1 LKLSGLA
8 PPGSLV
14 TVAASTVRTGT
25 AAAAS
30 AASRAGQVAGQAGQ
44 AAAQAAGQAGQAAA
58 QAAGQAIRGTSQ
70 CAGQAG
76 QAARLAAA
84 QAGQA
89 ARLAAAQAGQAARQA
104 ARLAAG
110 QARQAELAAGLLRQ
124 APARAAVVAAAA
136 ADVGRSR
143 ARRRVWAHRGRAY
156 VEIRGLPGHGAGH
169 RRLARDVTAALTA
182 LRGVHRAELNAA
194 TSQVLIGFDEDA
206 VDVTAL
212 VSAVEAAE
220 RKHGTH
226 TATFP
231 WPGPAHPA
239 GRGEAAVAAVALAA
253 DVAGMASAITAR
265 VLRLA
270 PLPHAIRVPLVL
282 AEAQPRLREA
292 IAGRAGPP
300 GADLL
305 LALGNAV
312 THGLTQGYAPLAL
325 DAVHRLAQ
333 LTELRARERVWAQ
346 RERALHET
354 GHPLPSER
362 AAQRPRPVPL
372 PPGPVE
378 RAADRTSLAALAGAA
393 SVLGWTGDPGQ
404 AAELLLATV
413 PKAARLGREG
423 FACVLGTQLAR
434 LGVVPLDGSA
444 LRRLD
449 RISAVVIDS
458 EVLCAARARILPPPS
473 EDGGHRGN
481 GHRGN
486 GHRGN
491 GHRGN
496 GHRGNGHRG
505 NGQAPATGA
514 RQGGAAGAGHGAAGA
529 GHGAAG
535 AGQVTDP
542 AAWQAAQRLLAGRPL
557 HDLAGP
563 GPWAGGGWELRRV
576 HGDISG
582 PGGLLLDLSHR
593 GRPRGRLLAGL
604 EPDPLADALLGAARD
619 GGARVVLTGHASTAE
634 LAPWADEVLPPGRSL
649 ARQVRRL
656 QAAGH
661 GVMVISATAHRAL
674 AEADAGVA
682 VITPGHA
689 VSWSADLIC
698 GPGLGHAWR
707 VVRAAGEARLA
718 SQRSAKLSLGGSALG
733 ALLVAAG
740 NGNRGA
746 AARTTPVHS
755 AALLAFGAGML
766 SARSVARLPEPPA
779 APRGDW
785 HAMTA
790 EAAFARLAAGGP
802 ASPGTAPAGADR
814 AAVSSLAPAHGARAR
829 GHRPQRQRA
838 GGPPALSPLLA
849 VPMLAAP
856 ALAGP
861 ARAAAE
867 LASAVR
873 KELTDPLTPVLA
885 LGAMASAVVGSGV
898 DAALVGGVMT
908 GNALISG
915 VQRMRA
921 ERSLRQLLAGE
932 QPRARLVRW
941 PPGQPPGLAELAR
954 APQQRVLAVTLRPG
968 DVIGLRP
975 FDVVPAD
982 ARLLAADG
990 LEVDE
995 SALTGE
1001 SLPVS
1006 KSAGAT
1012 PGAPLTERS
1021 CMVYEGATVLAG
1033 TGVAVVVATGDA
1045 TEAGRA
1051 AAAAGR
1057 EPPATGIQARLAEL
1071 ARVSVPASVLGGLAV
1086 SVLGL
1091 LRGVGLREAVASGV
1105 AVAVAAVP
1113 EGLPLVATVAQ
1124 LAAARRLSR
1133 TGLLVRSARALE
1145 ALGRVDVVCFDKTGT
1160 LTEGRLRVA
1169 LVATADGPAAPGG
1182 PDARHVLRVAARAC
1196 PPARAGRHPLF
1207 HSTDRA
1213 VVDAASQYPDPGWR
1227 LTSELPF
1234 EATRGY
1240 AASLGTSGDGTC
1252 LAVKG
1257 APEVVLPRCTRVAR
1271 GHATVAL
1278 SPARRRQARAVLH
1291 DLAGR
1296 GLRVL
1301 AVAERPLPGPPS
1313 RYRLPA
1319 SGNAASTRNGL
1330 APRRGGPS
1338 PDSLASELVLAGFV
1352 AIADTPRAA
1361 AAETVRRLC
1370 EAGVRVTM
1378 VTGDHPDTAT
1388 AIAREVG
1395 IPHPGRVLTWAQ
1407 ISRLPEREQ
1416 VRQIASAT
1424 VFARVSP
1431 EQKVRIVQ
1439 ALQRAGHVVAMAGD
1453 GVNDAAAIRL
1463 ADAGIGVHSRGSRPA
1478 RGAADLVLA
1487 GGDTLPVI
1495 DALLEGRAL
1504 WARVRDAVSILVGGN
1519 AGEVAF
1525 ILAGTVLT
1533 GRSPLSA
1540 RQLLLV
1546 NMLTDMLPALAVA
1559 LAGTGRSRGARPRR
1573 PAGPAAPLLGRE
1585 LARSL
1590 MLRGGATALGATV
1603 AWHAGRLTGRK
1614 ARAGTMALATLV
1626 LTQLGQTL
1634 LTSGRSP
1641 LVLVTSAASA
1651 GALAVIVATPGVSQF
1666 FGCTPLGPAAWAIV
1680 TVSAAGA
1687 TVAAALAPRFMPA
1700 LAAGGPRPAGQHGR

>member
-1 LKLSGLA
+1 VVGI
-8 PPGSLV
+8 
-14 TVAASTVRTGT
+14 
-25 AAAAS
+25 AS
-30 AASRAGQVAGQAGQ
+30 AV
-44 AAAQAAGQAGQAAA
+44 
-58 QAAGQAIRGTSQ
+58 T
-70 CAGQAG
+70 
-76 QAARLAAA
+76 
-84 QAGQA
+84 
-89 ARLAAAQAGQAARQA
+89 
-104 ARLAAG
+104 
-110 QARQAELAAGLLRQ
+110 
-124 APARAAVVAAAA
+124 ARA
-136 ADVGRSR
+136 
-143 ARRRVWAHRGRAY
+143 
-156 VEIRGLPGHGAGH
+156 
-169 RRLARDVTAALTA
+169 
-182 LRGVHRAELNAA
+182 
-194 TSQVLIGFDEDA
+194 
-206 VDVTAL
+206 
-212 VSAVEAAE
+212 
-220 RKHGTH
+220 
-226 TATFP
+226 
-231 WPGPAHPA
+231 
-239 GRGEAAVAAVALAA
+239 
-253 DVAGMASAITAR
+253 
-265 VLRLA
+265 LRLT
-270 PLPHAIRVPLVL
+270 PLPRGIRVPLVL

-305 LALGNAV
+305 LALGNAI
-312 THGLTQGYAPLAL
+312 THGLTQGYTPLAV
-325 DAVHRLAQ
+325 DAAHRLAR
-333 LTELRARERVWAQ
+333 LIELRARERVWAE
-346 RERALHET
+346 RERALHAT

-362 AAQRPRPVPL
+362 APQRPRPVPL

-378 RAADRTSLAALAGAA
+378 RTADRTSLAALAAA
-393 SVLGWTGDPGQ
+393 GGVLGWTGDPGR
-404 AAELLLATV
+404 AAGLLLATV

-423 FACVLGTQLAR
+423 FACALGTELAR

-458 EVLCAARARILPPPS
+458 GVLCAPRARMLPPPTG
-473 EDGGHRGN
+473 DPVPPGN
-481 GHRGN
+481 GRG
-486 GHRGN
+486 
-491 GHRGN
+491 
-496 GHRGNGHRG
+496 G
-505 NGQAPATGA
+505 NGQAPGASA
-514 RQGGAAGAGHGAAGA
+514 RQGRDARAEREGG
-529 GHGAAG
+529 AG
-535 AGQVTDP
+535 AGQVTDA

-557 HDLAGP
+557 HDLAGL
-563 GPWAGGGWELRRV
+563 GPWAGNGWELRRV
-576 HGDISG
+576 RGDISG
-582 PGGLLLDLSHR
+582 VGGLLLGLSHR
-593 GRPRGRLLAGL
+593 GRPRGRILAGL
-604 EPDPLADALLGAARD
+604 ELDPLAEALLGAARD
-619 GGARVVLTGHASTAE
+619 CAARVVLTGHVSTAE
-634 LAPWADEVLPPGRSL
+634 LAPWADEVLPPDRSL
-649 ARQVRRL
+649 TRAVRRL
-656 QAAGH
+656 QEAGH

-674 AEADAGVA
+674 AAADAGVA
-682 VITPGHA
+682 VVTPEHG
-689 VSWSADLIC
+689 VSWSADLLC

-718 SQRSAKLSLGGSALG
+718 SERSAKLSVGGSALG

-740 NGNRGA
+740 NGNRGG
-746 AARTTPVHS
+746 RVGVTPVQG
-755 AALLAFGAGML
+755 AALLALGSGML

-790 EAAFARLAAGGP
+790 EAALARLATGTP
-802 ASPGTAPAGADR
+802 ASPASRAAPASGGR
-814 AAVSSLAPAHGARAR
+814 PAVSRTASAYGARAR
-829 GHRPQRQRA
+829 RHRAQRHRA
-838 GGPPALSPLLA
+838 GGPPALTPLLA

-861 ARAAAE
+861 ARAAVE

-873 KELTDPLTPVLA
+873 KELADPLTPVLA

-898 DAALVGGVMT
+898 DAVLVGGVMT

-932 QPRARLVRW
+932 QPPARLVRW
-941 PPGQPPGLAELAR
+941 QAGQPPDPAELAR
-954 APQQRVLAVTLRPG
+954 APQQRVLAASLRPG

-1012 PGAPLTERS
+1012 PGAPLTERA

-1071 ARVSVPASVLGGLAV
+1071 TRISVPASGLVGLAV
-1086 SVLGL
+1086 SGLGL
-1091 LRGVGLREAVASGV
+1091 LRGVGLREAIASGV

-1133 TGLLVRSARALE
+1133 TGLLVRSPRALE
-1145 ALGRVDVVCFDKTGT
+1145 ALGRVDVFCFDKTGT

-1169 LVATADGPAAPGG
+1169 LVATADGPADPGG
-1182 PDARHVLRVAARAC
+1182 PAARHVLRVAARAC
-1196 PPARAGRHPLF
+1196 PPARAGRRPLF

-1213 VVDAASQYPDPGWR
+1213 VLDAASQYPDPGWR
-1227 LTSELPF
+1227 LTGELPF

-1240 AASLGTSGDGTC
+1240 AASLGISAGRTC

-1271 GHATVAL
+1271 GRAPAAL
-1278 SPARRRQARAVLH
+1278 TPARRRQARAVLH
-1291 DLAGR
+1291 DLAAQ

-1313 RYRLPA
+1313 RYRL
-1319 SGNAASTRNGL
+1319 SGNEHATSTGNGL
-1330 APRRGGPS
+1330 APRPAGPS
-1338 PDSLASELVLAGFV
+1338 PDSLASELILAGFV
-1352 AIADTPRAA
+1352 AIADTPRPAA
-1361 AAETVRRLC
+1361 AGTVRRLR

-1395 IPHPGRVLTWAQ
+1395 IPQPGRVLTWAQ

-1416 VRQIASAT
+1416 VRQIAAAT

-1463 ADAGIGVHSRGSRPA
+1463 ADVGIGVRSRGSRPA

-1495 DALLEGRAL
+1495 DAVLEGRAL

-1525 ILAGTVLT
+1525 ILAGTVLA
-1533 GRSPLSA
+1533 GRAPLST

-1559 LAGTGRSRGARPRR
+1559 LAGTERSRGARQRL
-1573 PAGPAAPLLGRE
+1573 PAGPAAPLLGPD
-1585 LARSL
+1585 LARGL
-1590 MLRGGATALGATV
+1590 VLRGGATALGATV
-1603 AWHAGRLTGRK
+1603 AWHAGRLTGRQ

-1641 LVLVTSAASA
+1641 LVVATSVASA
-1651 GALAVIVATPGVSQF
+1651 GALAAIVETPGVSQF
-1666 FGCTPLGPAAWAIV
+1666 FGCTPLGPAAWGIV
-1680 TVSAAGA
+1680 TVSATGA
-1687 TVAAALAPRFMPA
+1687 TVAAALAPRFIPA
-1700 LAAGGPRPAGQHGR
+1700 LAAGDPQPPAQPGR